1 MIFGITQ
8 KNTCFF
14 FLINIFCLIS
24 FPFSAF
30 AAEEDFSNLIGTVF
44 NYSIRSIGII
54 CLAVLIY
61 GGIKY
66 LFSTSSVSAKT
77 SARRQI
83 IGGIAGLMIVIF
95 SYLILQTIN
104 PQLIQPIFEDLPPG
118 TLPGPDLPPVV
129 PGEIVSGFQ
138 EIPFGMLLEE
148 RILTKNISC
157 FDDSGEL
164 VDCRYDQFDPFP
176 PTPQGELE
184 RIAEKM
190 KTDFPEQWPNATAED
205 AEIAYLCYA
214 FDNKGE
220 FLNGAQPI
228 TRNDRLDCL
237 KRISEAIQIKGKEL
251 RDKSKRLADLSS
263 QCACGYC
270 GCGGCPC
277 PPAGTCNCGGL
288 CAGDPCPGRGEMNQI
303 REKVL
308 NMKQTIGGYDCLKDS
323 ELVHVS
329 TEDYSQLTTVNKLR
343 YLAYHFLPAYKSS
356 LEVDLS
362 YLEKAEGLY
371 KSDCQYQTIVSHSAF
386 YDIKEIT
393 EERTKQFVFC
403 LNDQPHQWGEEC
415 DQEQQLDITKYCRD
429 FNCKDCKEGGEKI
442 SCGECD
448 LDKLEK
454 GTKVEQLWNSQTQTS
469 YRCSKYLINNEKGED
484 ERKPSDAEGIFCKV
498 EPETSEN
505 QGEERECY
513 VFDQDA
519 FTFYCPQPF
528 SVRAEKITARQ
539 AVIEGVVDP
548 EIEDGFPVGTA
559 SVGELIDDAQAYIK
573 KIIPQLTTL
582 IETSVP
588 EEACPVYDK
597 KDTANQ
603 CTLYNLPPRCLCN
616 SGTITTQDSAATHCK
631 RGSCYTTHGCRCN
644 DCGGCPG
651 CPCSTCNA
659 PSMEMHP
666 CPLSIILRRSAEVN
680 QWFEEEERSVKKRT
694 DHLINLIE
702 AKNLKDDDPNRTE
715 LINQLVNVRQ
725 KLEVCISGFGENTT
739 IKDLFS
745 CSILLDKLA
754 TSQITIL
761 PDFENCYPYNSD
773 SPYGNNALSEDEKKA
788 CARDRDGLICQEA
801 IKDLMMN
808 YFCAETGGDK
818 N

>member
-1 MIFGITQ
+1 MTTKII
-8 KNTCFF
+8 KKSIAFF

-24 FPFSAF
+24 FPSSVF

-44 NYSIRSIGII
+44 DYSIRSIGII
-54 CLAVLIY
+54 SLAVLIY

-66 LFSTSSVSAKT
+66 LFSTSSVAAKSSAQK
-77 SARRQI
+77 QI
-83 IGGIAGLMIVIF
+83 IGGIAGLMIVVF

-104 PQLIQPIFEDLPPG
+104 PQLLQPILNELPPG
-118 TLPGPDLPPVV
+118 TIEEPSPPPPSEETVF
-129 PGEIVSGFQ
+129 GFQ

-148 RILTKNISC
+148 RILAKNISC

-164 VDCRYDQFDPFP
+164 ADCRYDQFNLSP
-176 PTPQGELE
+176 PIPLGELE

-190 KTDFPEQWPNATAED
+190 KVDFPEQWPNAIAED

-214 FDNKGE
+214 FDDEGD
-220 FLNGAQPI
+220 FLNEAQPI

-251 RDKSKRLADLSS
+251 RDKSKRLADLSQ

-270 GCGGCPC
+270 SCGGCPC
-277 PPAGTCNCGGL
+277 PPAGSCRCGAV
-288 CAGDPCPGRGEMNQI
+288 CSGDPCPGRGEMNQI

-308 NMKQTIGGYDCLKDS
+308 NMKQVIGGHNCLEDS

-371 KSDCQYQTIVSHSAF
+371 KSDCQYQTIISHSAF

-393 EERTKQFVFC
+393 KERTKQFVFC

-429 FNCKDCKEGGEKI
+429 FNCKDCEEDGEKI
-442 SCGECD
+442 SCGDCD

-454 GTKVEQLWNSQTQTS
+454 GTEVEQWWNNQTQTS
-469 YRCSKYLINNEKGED
+469 YKCSKYLINNEQGKD
-484 ERKPSDAEGIFCKV
+484 ERMPSDEEGIICRV
-498 EPETSEN
+498 EPETNEN

-519 FTFYCPQPF
+519 FTFYCPKPF
-528 SVRAEKITARQ
+528 SERAEKITARQ
-539 AVIEGVVDP
+539 NITEGVVDT

-559 SVGELIDDAQAYIK
+559 SIGELIDDAEAYIEK
-573 KIIPQLTTL
+573 LIPELTTL
-582 IETSVP
+582 VETSVP

-597 KDTANQ
+597 KDPGNQ

-631 RGSCYTTHGCRCN
+631 RGGCYTTHGCRCN
-644 DCGGCPG
+644 DCGACPG

-666 CPLSIILRRSAEVN
+666 CPLSIIFRRSAEVN

-694 DHLINLIE
+694 DHLIDLIE
-702 AKNLKDDDPNRTE
+702 AKNLKEDDPSRTE
-715 LINQLVNVRQ
+715 LINQLMNVRQ
-725 KLEVCISGFGENTT
+725 KLETCITGFGENATT
-739 IKDLFS
+739 KDLFS
-745 CSILLDKLA
+745 CSILLDKLS
-754 TSQITIL
+754 TSRITIF
-761 PDFENCYPYNSD
+761 PDFKNCYPYNSD

-788 CARDRDGLICQEA
+788 CSENQDGLICQEA
-801 IKDLMMN
+801 VKDLMLN
-808 YFCAETGGDK
+808 YFCAEAGEEE